1 PAPADFSPQALVKVQ
16 LMSNPPTVSDAVTVG
31 TSGCVVRNFVVN
43 RVGNGVHVSGGS
55 QSIVERNFIG
65 VNTGGT
71 GVSQNSNRGVFI
83 DNSARNTVGGSGQA
97 ANVISGNLLVIDISG
112 ASANDNVVRFNNIGA
127 NASGSQALGNRTNGV
142 RITNGASRNRIG
154 GSVSGGVDNLV
165 YGSAGDGVI
174 ILSGTANL
182 VQGNWFQVNNG
193 NGVGIGSSSNTV
205 GGSGLSFLNFIW
217 SSALNGVEIS
227 GAATL
232 SNVVQGNRI
241 GMDFLN
247 GNPIDSDPMGGGFR
261 HNLGHGIAITNNAL
275 SNAIGASTDVNA
287 ANFIAFNLGDGVSV
301 VAGTGNSI
309 LINSIFSNVGLGID
323 LGNDGRDINDD
334 KDPDSG
340 ANGKQN
346 YPVLVAANVTTASA
360 KPLADV
366 SPASTVSITV
376 SL

>member
-83 DNSARNTVGGSGQA
+83 DNSARNTIGGSGQA
-97 ANVISGNLLVIDISG
+97 TNVISGNLLGIDING
-112 ASANDNVVRFNNIGA
+112 ANANENVVRFNFIGA

-174 ILSGTANL
+174 IFSGTANL

-241 GMDFLN
+241 GMDFDLN
-247 GNPIDSDPMGGGFR
+247 GNPIDITGAAFR
-261 HNLGHGIAITNNAL
+261 HNLGHGVAITNNAL
-275 SNAIGASTDVNA
+275 SNAIGAPTDVNA
-287 ANFIAFNLGDGVSV
+287 ANVIAFNLGDGVSV
-301 VAGTGNSI
+301 LSGTGNSI
-309 LINSIFSNVGLGID
+309 QINSIFSNVGLGID

-334 KDPDSG
+334 KDPDTG
-340 ANGKQN
+340 
-346 YPVLVAANVTTASA
+346 
-360 KPLADV
+360 
-366 SPASTVSITV
+366 
-376 SL
+376 